1 VAKLM
6 LLNACRAAQRP
17 NSPLSSLHHLKEA
30 GMGNDRKADLR
41 KCSGWAGWIA
51 AAVLAA
57 APALALG
64 ADISWKSTTD
74 SGTMASGKFTRLGA
88 AVLSTGEKA
97 ELKLEGSEGA
107 VDDKGRATV
116 AVESVMR
123 FKDGSSIT
131 TRHAGYRD
139 PKTLET
145 AGKGEFVSGTGRY
158 QGISGQFTY
167 TGYLGSTDSVGTY
180 TLTK

>member
-1 VAKLM
+1 MSSGRKTGWRVAS
-6 LLNACRAAQRP
+6 RW
-17 NSPLSSLHHLKEA
+17 
-30 GMGNDRKADLR
+30 MGRFTA
-41 KCSGWAGWIA
+41 I
-51 AAVLAA
+51 VLAVV
-57 APALALG
+57 PALGLC

-88 AVLSTGEKA
+88 AAFSTGEKA
-97 ELKLEGSEGA
+97 ELKLVGSEGA
-107 VDDKGRATV
+107 VDEKGRATV
-116 AVESVMR
+116 TVESVMR

-145 AGKGEFVSGTGRY
+145 AGKGQFVSGTGRY
-158 QGISGQFTY
+158 QGITGQFSY
-167 TGYLGSTDSVGTY
+167 TGHLGSTESVGTY